1 MLRTAPVSTTL
12 VLAACALLS
21 MSSSPGAQSAA
32 TPSLLAAPVDVSA
45 DFRDFANNYYV
56 AGQVVSFDPA
66 TATGA
71 LKWLRNNRYP
81 RLAFNYV
88 EGVLRP
94 FEGVIFPEKE
104 YDNDPVW
111 PFAIQFV
118 TPRTVR
124 IRVKTG
130 PEASGM
136 EPSLMLAGEPPVD
149 SSWKYNKVDGG
160 HRYTGGAGSIT
171 VRESP
176 WRIELRDAAGKLLTE
191 TQNPADFDNT
201 LSPALPFSF
210 IRRASDHS
218 RSVAAVWSLSAGE
231 KLFGGGESF
240 TRLDK
245 RGQRLVL
252 SVNDANGAES
262 ERMYKPIPFLMSSR
276 GYGLFAH
283 TSAPA
288 TFDVGATF
296 HGSNALLL
304 GDDELDLFA
313 FVGTPKQILDEYTG
327 ITGKSP
333 MPPLWS
339 FGFWMSRITYM
350 SEEEVRTVATKLRQY
365 RIPADLIHLDTGW
378 FETDW
383 RSDYQF
389 SKARFPDPG
398 KLFADLKRD
407 GFHVSLWQLP
417 YFVPKNKLF
426 PEIVAQGLAVRDG
439 KGNLPSEDAVLDFS
453 NPKTVTWYQD
463 KLAALLKL
471 GVGAIKVDFGEA
483 APFNGVYASGR
494 TGFYEH
500 NLYPLRYNKAV
511 AEITREVNH
520 ENIIWAR
527 SAWAGS
533 QRYPLHWGGDS
544 MTSDIGMASTLR
556 GGLSFGLSG
565 FTFWSHDIGGF
576 MGKTTEDL
584 YARWLPFGLLTSHSR
599 SHGFPPREPWE
610 FGEAFT
616 DAFRRAVEMRYRLM
630 PYIYAQA
637 RDSSA
642 RGLPMLRALF
652 VEFPEDPGS
661 WGVEDEYLFGSDILV
676 APLLEGG
683 TRSRDVYLPPGNWID
698 YQTGRAFPA
707 GWHRIDA
714 GAIPVVML
722 VRDGAAIPQIA
733 VAQSTVFMDWSRLEL
748 EVFAT
753 SGATATG
760 LVALPDG
767 ELTRMNLAR
776 RGASFA
782 FATVPFSGKV
792 TWTVHR
798 RGDATKQ

>member
-1 MLRTAPVSTTL
+1 MRRMVSL
-12 VLAACALLS
+12 VLILLASTITAGPRSAA
-21 MSSSPGAQSAA
+21 AQS
-32 TPSLLAAPVDVSA
+32 TSPKLLADRIDVSG
-45 DFRDFANNYYV
+45 DFYDFANNYYV
-56 AGQVVSFDPA
+56 AGKVVTFDPA
-66 TATGA
+66 TASGTVQWA
-71 LKWLRNNRYP
+71 RNNRYP
-81 RLAFNYV
+81 RLAFNYI

-104 YDNDPVW
+104 YDVDPVW
-111 PFAIQFV
+111 PFTIQFV
-118 TPRTVR
+118 SPRTVR

-130 PEASGM
+130 PDVRAS
-136 EPSLMLAGEPPVD
+136 EPSLMLVGDPPVD
-149 SSWKYNKVDGG
+149 RSWQYAKIDGG
-160 HRYTGGAGSIT
+160 HRYTSSAGSVT
-171 VRESP
+171 VMESP
-176 WRIELRDAAGKLLTE
+176 WRIELRDAKGKLLTQ
-191 TQNPADFDNT
+191 TQNPADFENT
-201 LSPALPFSF
+201 LSPALPFSY

-218 RSVAAVWSLSAGE
+218 RSIAAVWSLSAGE

-245 RGQRLVL
+245 RGQRVVL
-252 SVNDANGAES
+252 SVNDANGAEN
-262 ERMYKPIPFLMSSR
+262 ERMYKPIPFLMSNR
-276 GYGLFAH
+276 GYGFFTH

-304 GDDELDLFA
+304 GDDELDLFL
-313 FVGTPKQILDEYTG
+313 FIGTPKDILDAYTTL
-327 ITGKSP
+327 TGKSP

-350 SEEEVRTVATKLRQY
+350 SETEVRNVATKLRQY
-365 RIPADLIHLDTGW
+365 KIPADLIHLDTGW

-389 SKARFPDPG
+389 SKTRFPDPAT
-398 KLFADLKRD
+398 LFADLKRE

-417 YFVPKNKLF
+417 YFVPKNLLF
-426 PEIVAQGLAVRDG
+426 PEIVSQGLAVRDG

-453 NPKTVTWYQD
+453 NPKTITWYQQ

-500 NLYPLRYNKAV
+500 NLYPLRYNKVV
-511 AEITREVNH
+511 ADVTRDVNH

-544 MTSDIGMASTLR
+544 MTSDIGMASTIR

-576 MGKTTEDL
+576 MGKTNEDL

-616 DAFRRAVEMRYRLM
+616 AAFRRAVEMRYALM

-637 RDSSA
+637 KDSSA

-661 WGVEDEYLFGSDILV
+661 WTVEDEYLFGSDILV
-676 APLLEGG
+676 APLLESGSTG
-683 TRSRDVYLPPGNWID
+683 RDVYLPPGTWID
-698 YQTGRAFPA
+698 YQTRRSFTG
-707 GWHRIDA
+707 GWHQIEA
-714 GAIPVVML
+714 GPIRVVML
-722 VRDGAAIPQIA
+722 VREGAAIPHIA
-733 VAQSTVFMDWSRLEL
+733 VAQSTAFMDWSKLEVA
-748 EVFAT
+748 VFAT
-753 SGATATG
+753 NAQKATG

-767 ELTRMNLAR
+767 DLVPIALTR
-776 RGASFA
+776 RGTRFA
-782 FATVPFSGKV
+782 FTSEPLAGKV
-792 TWTVHR
+792 TWTIR
-798 RGDATKQ
+798 